1 MTRQEFETRVAVK
14 VSDKEF
20 SAINEV
26 YMNSEVD
33 KDEFCKMW
41 VKMNSKRVKDAKVER
56 IAKAKD
62 EAYRTALYNFY
73 EKNSDIN
80 DIFTPICY
88 IKMSLYEK
96 RALNYAGINECSM
109 RMLTDVRK
117 DIRSYLGIN

>member
-1 MTRQEFETRVAVK
+1 MVKVTDAEFE
-14 VSDKEF
+14 
-20 SAINEV
+20 AINVV
-26 YMNSEVD
+26 YMNCDLD

-41 VKMNSKRVKDAKVER
+41 AKMNKSRVIDAKVER

-88 IKMSLYEK
+88 IKMSAYEVM
-96 RALNYAGINECSM
+96 ALTHAGIKVTDENEM
-109 RMLTDVRK
+109 KMLIDVRRE
-117 DIRSYLGIN
+117 IRSYLGIN